1 MYAMTYMHH
10 LALLKLGLLWWCQ
23 SEFEALLRSQYPWAF
38 DHTEGWVVA
47 IRYEDESGDLCIL
60 SSQPEWDALCH
71 NPLLG
76 RIVRVFINHGTVA
89 CSSAL
94 LLRVVCSLAVVSL
107 VVSCLSCRV
116 ARI

>member
-1 MYAMTYMHH
+1 M
-10 LALLKLGLLWWCQ
+10 Q

-38 DHTEGWVVA
+38 SHAEGWVVA

-76 RIVRVFINHGTVA
+76 RIVRVFINHGTVT
-89 CSSAL
+89 CSSAACFVG
-94 LLRVVCSLAVVSL
+94 RVCR
-107 VVSCLSCRV
+107 VSC
-116 ARI
+116 ARIRNA